1 MKATRAKIEFGDFQT
16 PVELAER
23 ICRKLAERGVAPQV
37 VIEPTCGQ
45 GAFVRAAAGVFTS
58 ARSIVG
64 VEINAVYLAAL
75 RGQIGIGGNVE
86 LQEADFFTVDWPG
99 LIEQTTGT
107 VLLLGNP
114 PWVTNAVQGGLGSS
128 NLPAKKN
135 EQGLNGLDALTGK
148 SNFDI
153 SEWMLMRLV
162 EALQKR
168 GGELA
173 FICKTAVARKL
184 LSWLHERRMP
194 VRTAAIFGID
204 AARYFDVA
212 VEACLLHLQIGG
224 AEALH
229 DYEVFAD
236 LDAPHG
242 FRSGWRGSL
251 MVRDLVV
258 FDETSELFGHGD
270 YRWRSGIKHDCAE
283 VLELK
288 RINGQLVNGLGE
300 TVDVEET
307 LLYPL
312 LKGSDVANGR
322 IQATERY
329 LLVTQKNQGDDT
341 RGLRQFTPQ
350 TWTYLEAHDEFFAR
364 RKSRIYREQPR
375 FAMFGVGAYSF
386 APWKV
391 AICGLYKKL
400 AFQLVG
406 PQAGKPVLF
415 DDTVYFVGCETR
427 VEAEALLNLLQ
438 AEQTQRFLDALIFWD
453 EKRPVK
459 AAVLNQL
466 RLRNPLQ
473 TVAGLFG

>member
-1 MKATRAKIEFGDFQT
+1 MKAAQAKIEYGDFQT
-16 PVELAER
+16 PDALAER
-23 ICRKLAERGVAPQV
+23 ICRKLIERGVAPQV

-45 GAFVRAAAGVFTS
+45 GAFVRVAARVFAS
-58 ARSIVG
+58 AQRIVG
-64 VEINAVYLAAL
+64 LEVNAAYLAEL
-75 RGQIGIGGNVE
+75 RAHIGTGGNVE
-86 LQEADFFTVDWPG
+86 LREADFFAVDWPE
-99 LIEQTTGT
+99 LIAQTDGT

-135 EQGLNGLDALTGK
+135 AQGLNGLDALTGK

-184 LSWLHERRMP
+184 LGWLRERRAP
-194 VRTAAIFGID
+194 VRAAAIFNID

-212 VEACLLHLQIGG
+212 VEACLLHLQLGG
-224 AEALH
+224 AEPLS

-236 LDAPHG
+236 LDEPHG
-242 FRSGWRGSL
+242 CRSGWRGSL
-251 MVRDLVV
+251 MVRDLAA
-258 FDETSELFGHGD
+258 FDETSELFGNGD

-288 RINGQLVNGLGE
+288 RNDGLVNGLGE
-300 TVDVEET
+300 MVEVEDA

-322 IQATERY
+322 IQATKRC
-329 LLVTQKNQGDDT
+329 LLVTQKQQGDDT
-341 RGLRQFTPQ
+341 RGLRQFAPQ
-350 TWTYLEAHDEFFAR
+350 TWAYLEAHDEFFAR
-364 RKSRIYREQPR
+364 RKSRIYRKQPR
-375 FAMFGVGAYSF
+375 FAMFGVGGYSF

-406 PQAGKPVLF
+406 PLAGKPVVF
-415 DDTVYFVGCETR
+415 DDTVYFLGCETR
-427 VEAEALLNLLQ
+427 AEAEALLNLLQ
-438 AEQTQRFLDALIFWD
+438 AERTQRFLDALIFWD

-466 RLRNPLQ
+466 RLRHPLKAA
-473 TVAGLFG
+473 AGLFD